1 MLSLGPISCSQGGKV
16 TWQKIYQPRIRSIK
30 QGWVSMVNEKNVWEA
45 FLLRNAYAGCLVLG
59 DNIRQQIS
67 VVLVKHAISVLDPGE
82 KGLRSL
88 WSGVGTPLLTILRI
102 NFSGWHKVF
111 MISSFCLPFQLH
123 FQLTGSPCGRWMIV
137 PYLLRCRKEELLYFF
152 NFEMKHCLCQN
163 LDVSPIPNTF
173 PVALWTCLFSGG
185 QSSRLWILADIS
197 TLLTGLWGKALT
209 VIYSFLYPS
218 NRPRAW
224 YLLILSGL
232 LFIELLL
239 CSMYCSKCFICIN

>member
-16 TWQKIYQPRIRSIK
+16 TWQKIYHPRIRSIK
-30 QGWVSMVNEKNVWEA
+30 QGWVSMVSEKNFWEA

-59 DNIRQQIS
+59 NNIRQQIS

-123 FQLTGSPCGRWMIV
+123 FQLTGSPCGHWMIV
-137 PYLLRCRKEELLYFF
+137 PYLFRCRKEELLYFF
-152 NFEMKHCLCQN
+152 NLEMKHCLCQN
-163 LDVSPIPNTF
+163 LDISPIPNTF
-173 PVALWTCLFSGG
+173 PVALWTCLFWRSELPIVNPG
-185 QSSRLWILADIS
+185 WHIHLAH
-197 TLLTGLWGKALT
+197 WT
-209 VIYSFLYPS
+209 V
-218 NRPRAW
+218 RKGADCD
-224 YLLILSGL
+224 
-232 LFIELLL
+232 LFISVSQQQTQGLVPINTVRAPVYWVITLFHVL
-239 CSMYCSKCFICIN
+239 FQVFYMY